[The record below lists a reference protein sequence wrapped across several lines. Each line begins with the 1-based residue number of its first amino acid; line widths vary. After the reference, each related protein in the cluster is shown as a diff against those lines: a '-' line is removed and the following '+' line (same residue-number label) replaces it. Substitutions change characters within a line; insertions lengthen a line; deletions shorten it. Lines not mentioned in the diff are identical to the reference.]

1 MIKYLTEWLQW
12 SYYYA
17 PLIPQTRYIKHV
29 IILILLVYILAVFDI
44 RGFLNGM
51 SLFYLTKR
59 QRQKKLRKCSFK
71 ESFTYSRCRDEI
83 PKPWMHYYW
92 FVISIYPIIILF
104 IILINVFCNTNPVAQ
119 YAVQL
124 LVRGTVCLSIVVS
137 ILIECLFF
145 KIGHGYA
152 YDRWIRSPQERK
164 NNPKCQKNATTAF
177 VVAVVGLIL
186 SFLFALDGLILNM
199 IGLVLAAR
207 AKAQQRSKANAA
219 LVISIIGLVFA
230 MLHTVAGAVLAVA
243 S

>member
-12 SYYYA
+12 SYYHA

-71 ESFTYSRCRDEI
+71 ESFTYSRCRDKI

-92 FVISIYPIIILF
+92 FVISIYPILILF
-104 IILINVFCNTNPVAQ
+104 IILINVFCNTNPIAQ

-164 NNPKCQKNATTAF
+164 NNLKCQKNATTAF
-177 VVAVVGLIL
+177 VVAIVGLIL
-186 SFLFALDGLILNM
+186 SFLFALDGLVLSM

-207 AKAQQRSKANAA
+207 AKVQQRSKANAA

-230 MLHTVAGAVLAVA
+230 VLHMAVGAVWAVA

>member
-1 MIKYLTEWLQW
+1 
-12 SYYYA
+12 
-17 PLIPQTRYIKHV
+17 
-29 IILILLVYILAVFDI
+29 
-44 RGFLNGM
+44 
-51 SLFYLTKR
+51 
-59 QRQKKLRKCSFK
+59 
-71 ESFTYSRCRDEI
+71 
-83 PKPWMHYYW
+83 MHYYW

-104 IILINVFCNTNPVAQ
+104 IILVNVFCNTNPVAQ

-177 VVAVVGLIL
+177 VVAIVGLIL
-186 SFLFALDGLILNM
+186 SFLFALDGLVLSM

-230 MLHTVAGAVLAVA
+230 VLHMVAGAVLAFA